1 MSLATP
7 ATAAPAAAP
16 DPALEAVNKR
26 YQEGLKERDAGDFV
40 TAAESFTAA
49 YKDIPPKSREIR
61 ASVLF
66 DLVDARRNAFAEGEG
81 PGQICECER
90 LLGDY
95 LAEVKQLLG
104 ARADKVP
111 DTRKARKLLTEV
123 RKQIAKARAENPG
136 LDCAATT
143 VERAAP
149 EPEPAPAPAA
159 EPEPA
164 PAPEP
169 AGPDPAAVRRAR
181 TLVIAGSVTTG
192 LGGLMLGVLTGGLV
206 IGRKAEQDGDA
217 LTLQALAAGAPLSQD
232 DPELQALVRRGR
244 TGNQLAIAGGVIA
257 TVALAAGVTML
268 VLGLRKRKRLT
279 PRAALVPGAAGLTLR
294 F

>member
-26 YQEGLKERDAGDFV
+26 YQEGLKARDAGDFV

-111 DTRKARKLLTEV
+111 DTRKARKLLAEV
-123 RKQIAKARAENPG
+123 RKQIAAAKAENPG

-149 EPEPAPAPAA
+149 EPEPAPAPA
-159 EPEPA
+159 PEPA
-164 PAPEP
+164 PAPAAP

-192 LGGLMLGVLTGGLV
+192 VGGLMLGVLTGGLV

-217 LTLQALAAGAPLSQD
+217 RTLQALAAGTPLSKD
-232 DPELQALVRRGR
+232 DPELQALVRRGH

>member
-7 ATAAPAAAP
+7 AAAAPAPAP

-26 YQEGLKERDAGDFV
+26 YQDGLRERDAGDFV

-95 LAEVKQLLG
+95 LVEVKELLG
-104 ARADKVP
+104 ARAEKVP
-111 DTRKARKLLTEV
+111 DTRKARKLLAEV
-123 RKQIAKARAENPG
+123 RKQIAAVKAENPG

-143 VERAAP
+143 VERPAP
-149 EPEPAPAPAA
+149 EPEPAPAPAPPPV
-159 EPEPA
+159 EVA
-164 PAPEP
+164 PAP
-169 AGPDPAAVRRAR
+169 AGPDPAQLRRAR

-192 LGGLMLGVLTGGLV
+192 VGGLLLGVMAGGLV
-206 IGRKAEQDGDA
+206 IGRNAEDDGDA
-217 LTLQALAAGAPLSQD
+217 LTLQALAAGMPLSKD
-232 DPELQALVRRGR
+232 DPALQDLVDRGQ
-244 TGNQLAIAGGVIA
+244 TGNRLAIAGGVIA
-257 TVALAAGVTML
+257 TVAVAAGVTML
-268 VLGLRKRKRLT
+268 VLGLRARKGQP
-279 PRAALVPGAAGLTLR
+279 PRAALVPSAAGLTLR